1 MKIMDNDEIPFDVSQ
16 HWQVF
21 QLTSDIDHAA
31 DPSARLGFYRLQR
44 GSGEALGGPMLVDIV
59 SGDQAVAKI
68 VYEDIPL
75 AYIEHP
81 TDQERAALLETF
93 KQTAEE
99 LNEDERDGGLFDEMQ
114 ARTRAAAIIRLRL
127 APLGLRSDWEN
138 RSFAH
143 GD

>member
-1 MKIMDNDEIPFDVSQ
+1 MTNNDEIPFDVPH
-16 HWQVF
+16 HWQVC
-21 QLTSDIDHAA
+21 QLTSDIDHPE
-31 DPSARLGFYRLQR
+31 DLNARMGFYRLQR
-44 GSGEALGGPMLVDIV
+44 GSGESLGGPMLVDIAR
-59 SGDQAVAKI
+59 GDQAVVKI

-81 TDQERAALLETF
+81 TEQERAALLETF

-99 LNEDERDGGLFDEMQ
+99 LNDDERDGGLFDEIQ
-114 ARTRAAAIIRLRL
+114 ARTRAAAIIRFRL

-138 RSFAH
+138 KSFAH

>member
-1 MKIMDNDEIPFDVSQ
+1 MTNNDEIPFEVPH
-16 HWQVF
+16 HWQVC

-31 DPSARLGFYRLQR
+31 DRSARLGFYRLQR
-44 GSGEALGGPMLVDIV
+44 GSGEALGGPMLVDIAR
-59 SGDQAVAKI
+59 GDQAVAKI

-81 TDQERAALLETF
+81 TEQERAALLKIF

-114 ARTRAAAIIRLRL
+114 ARRRAAAIIRLRL

-138 RSFAH
+138 KSFAH
-143 GD
+143 DD